1 MVNYYLTIV
10 NFFKPVILIQ
20 SMKFKIVIGQLK
32 HEQYAEAICKLI
44 EESAKI
50 RGTGIAK
57 RQPEYIIQKLRN
69 GNAIIALQGETLA
82 GFCYV
87 EKWEHGKYVANSGLI
102 VNPEFRNY
110 GLARAIKAKAVKL
123 AQKKYPKAKV
133 FGITTS
139 AAVMKINSDLGY
151 RPVTFSELTQDET
164 FWKGCQSCPNYD
176 ILERNDRKM
185 CLCTGMLAP
194 SGNELKMKMDLS
206 EMILA

>member
-1 MVNYYLTIV
+1 MVNYHLAFV
-10 NFFKPVILIQ
+10 NFLKPIILIQ
-20 SMKFKIVIGQLK
+20 SMKFKIVIGQAK
-32 HEQYAEAICKLI
+32 HEQYAEAICNLI

-82 GFCYV
+82 GFCYI

-110 GLARAIKAKAVKL
+110 GLARAIKQKAVRL

-139 AAVMKINSDLGY
+139 AAVMKINSELGY

-176 ILERNDRKM
+176 ILERNNRKM

-194 SGNELKMKMDLS
+194 SGEELKMKMDLS